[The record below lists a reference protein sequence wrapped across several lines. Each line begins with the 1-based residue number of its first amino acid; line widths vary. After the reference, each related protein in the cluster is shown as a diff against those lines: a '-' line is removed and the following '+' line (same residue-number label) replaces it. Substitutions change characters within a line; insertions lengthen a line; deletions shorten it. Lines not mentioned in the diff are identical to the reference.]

1 MDTVDTEMGDFNL
14 NCYYKLL
21 QYFQTKNHAFTEILG
36 EDISAQKIESSISSF
51 DENPFLFI
59 AYSHGEYDKLT
70 INADSYISRENAY
83 FFNRSVIYTVS
94 CLAAKELGQYLM
106 NSGAI
111 SFWGYEEPFYFTKI
125 NEEIFADCANYG
137 ILHYLE
143 TNDMTSSFSKSKEY
157 YRNSI
162 EKVNDFFLK
171 SQLLANRNAMVL
183 LS

>member
-36 EDISAQKIESSISSF
+36 EDISDQKIESSISSF

-106 NSGAI
+106 DCGAI

-125 NEEIFADCANYG
+125 NEGIFADCANYG

-143 TNDMTSSFSKSKEY
+143 TEDVKVAYKKAKQY
-157 YRNSI
+157 YTNCA
-162 EKVNDFFLK
+162 EKIDNFLLQ